1 MSAMILCACGGKNT
15 QSTEETAKVVPMAV
29 ITPAINQLTDQEKA
43 EGWALLFDGKTTKGW
58 RGAHKDAFPDHGWM
72 VKDGELI
79 VQKPTVA
86 SLRTEAISLRRM
98 NIPPLSSVWIL
109 RSPKGP
115 TAVLNI
121 S

>member
-1 MSAMILCACGGKNT
+1 MKTLVICTAMSAMILCACGGKNT

-72 VKDGELI
+72 VRR
-79 VQKPTVA
+79 TVRA
-86 SLRTEAISLRRM
+86 GRR
-98 NIPPLSSVWIL
+98 PCPRVPVRPAAARPCS
-109 RSPKGP
+109 
-115 TAVLNI
+115 AAF
-121 S
+121 

>member
-1 MSAMILCACGGKNT
+1 MKTLVICTAMSAMILCACGGKNT

-72 VKDGELI
+72 VKDGELL
-79 VQKPTVA
+79 
-86 SLRTEAISLRRM
+86 SLIH
-98 NIPPLSSVWIL
+98 I
-109 RSPKGP
+109 
-115 TAVLNI
+115 
-121 S
+121 